1 MKYGVSHSLKEE
13 TFEAKAAWFQEK
25 SLEERLI
32 EALESIDF
40 VNALIQ
46 FELPDDRPLFKT
58 VRVLEQK

>member
-13 TFEAKAAWFQEK
+13 T
-25 SLEERLI
+25 LEERLI